1 LFVQKNATI
10 IYLLEKDG
18 IMIMYNRNREEFTEP
33 IFVKG
38 KLSKYD
44 VDQITKAI
52 DQFQNLKLSSE
63 MKIASLQVSLMRVV
77 REKGNSPETS
87 TLVWGI
93 KEESDFIKGF
103 EAQILRYK
111 ELLGINPSEA

>member
-1 LFVQKNATI
+1 
-10 IYLLEKDG
+10 
-18 IMIMYNRNREEFTEP
+18 MIMHNRNREEFTEP

-63 MKIASLQVSLMRVV
+63 IKIASLQVSLMRVV

-87 TLVWGI
+87 TLVWNI
-93 KEESDFIKGF
+93 KDESDFIKGF